1 MLVRAKVR
9 AILNIIANTVSTREC
24 RAMSAAG
31 IIPYYPGQ
39 TLALPSAVQWIEAV
53 LLGQVGTTIAI
64 LAIAGV
70 GFAMLQGQI
79 ALRQGIRVVLGC
91 FILFGAPLIAQ
102 GLAGMARGV
111 AEPPPVAIAPPPA
124 PITIPTPPPP
134 NPDPYAG
141 ASVPM

>member
-1 MLVRAKVR
+1 MPKT
-9 AILNIIANTVSTREC
+9 IANTAPARDC
-24 RAMSAAG
+24 CIMSAAG
-31 IIPYYPGQ
+31 IIPYYPDQ
-39 TLALPSAVQWIEAV
+39 TLALASAVQWIEAV
-53 LLGQVGTTIAI
+53 LLGQVGTVIAV
-64 LAIAGV
+64 LAVAGV
-70 GFAMLQGQI
+70 GFAMLQGRI

-102 GLAGMARGV
+102 GLAGLARGE
-111 AEPPPVAIAPPPA
+111 AEPSPVAIAAPPP